1 MEWMNLATENG
12 KKFDALLVR
21 TDKENAPG
29 IVLIQEIFGVN
40 DAMQTK
46 AKQWA
51 ALGYNVICPD
61 LFWRQQERVQL
72 EPRTEFEQA
81 LEFMHGMD
89 NDHVLADL
97 ELARQ
102 TLSAQLGHDQIAAIG
117 YCMGGRLVLQVA
129 GQAKVKAAVSYYG
142 VGLEQLLPT
151 LPEVTAPSLV
161 YVAELDSY
169 VPVEARNQI
178 QQNVEQR
185 KDWTY
190 YLYEGCDHAFA
201 RPKGEHYDPAAD
213 ALATERAVEFLKKH
227 IG

>member
-1 MEWMNLATENG
+1 
-12 KKFDALLVR
+12 
-21 TDKENAPG
+21 
-29 IVLIQEIFGVN
+29 
-40 DAMQTK
+40 MQTK

-72 EPRTEFEQA
+72 GPRTEFAQA

-89 NDHVLADL
+89 EDHVL
-97 ELARQ
+97 
-102 TLSAQLGHDQIAAIG
+102 
-117 YCMGGRLVLQVA
+117 
-129 GQAKVKAAVSYYG
+129 
-142 VGLEQLLPT
+142 
-151 LPEVTAPSLV
+151 
-161 YVAELDSY
+161 AELDSY
-169 VPVEARNQI
+169 VSLEARNQI